1 MNPPPLTANSI
12 NFWKNGTKLSSEIS
26 GIAFMDG
33 QCNQRLANG
42 SLLILHTN
50 HKQRCPLQRPRK
62 SLRRKLVPIIFPVIN
77 EAVTSFL
84 SQKVYLTHTWRRCIR
99 FLLWRNRCV
108 SCTGAWTP
116 APYQYHQ
123 PVKITGK
130 KCLKYYSI
138 RQQLKF
144 LNLTLKQKWK
154 ASIELQIIIY
164 NMRSNQDG
172 DGYGLNKIRPCLRI
186 LAKTAIHKR
195 QTCLLLTW
203 KLK

>member
-1 MNPPPLTANSI
+1 MVPFWYYRPII
-12 NFWKNGTKLSSEIS
+12 NN
-26 GIAFMDG
+26 D
-33 QCNQRLANG
+33 
-42 SLLILHTN
+42 
-50 HKQRCPLQRPRK
+50 CPLQRPWK

-77 EAVTSFL
+77 EAVKSFL

-99 FLLWRNRCV
+99 FLLWRNRRV

-123 PVKITGK
+123 PVKILGE
-130 KCLKYYSI
+130 KCSKMLFNFNI
-138 RQQLKF
+138 PDDAADRQKLKF
-144 LNLTLKQKWK
+144 LTFNFNRSERPKSKFK
-154 ASIELQIIIY
+154 IIIY
-164 NMRSNQDG
+164 NMRSNQDC

-195 QTCLLLTW
+195 QTCLLFTW

>member
-1 MNPPPLTANSI
+1 MGPSFPVRFLGLLLWMDNVI
-12 NFWKNGTKLSSEIS
+12 NDWLMVPFWYYTPIINN
-26 GIAFMDG
+26 D
-33 QCNQRLANG
+33 
-42 SLLILHTN
+42 
-50 HKQRCPLQRPRK
+50 CPLQRPRK

-84 SQKVYLTHTWRRCIR
+84 SQKVYLAHTWRRCIR

-172 DGYGLNKIRPCLRI
+172 DGYGLNKIRPYLRI

-195 QTCLLLTW
+195 QTFLLLTW